1 MQIPDSIIDPA
12 AAPEDAQYVI
22 VFKDDDWDHWTGLE
36 QAARYRGWRRGGRW
50 WFSELDSD
58 RLSAVTYFP
67 RFEGLSVT

>member
-1 MQIPDSIIDPA
+1 M
-12 AAPEDAQYVI
+12 I

-58 RLSAVTYFP
+58 RQGDWNYADDEVIVLADFH
-67 RFEGLSVT
+67 GA